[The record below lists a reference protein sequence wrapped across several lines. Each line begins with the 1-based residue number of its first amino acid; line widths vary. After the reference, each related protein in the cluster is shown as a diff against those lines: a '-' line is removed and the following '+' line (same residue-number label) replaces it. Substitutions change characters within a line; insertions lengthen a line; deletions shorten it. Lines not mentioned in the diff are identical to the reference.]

1 MESYNSRYTGKEIE
15 DTLDSLVTKT
25 ETILDLRNLQ
35 KQFFNKAPSV
45 TKIKE
50 SQESVNFFSEFIN
63 ENNTQQSDSF
73 LNAIASLNI
82 DWTIIDKLIIT
93 VTFSNSLSPEIF
105 NNLTLDIVLTSVNNF
120 ETIYFDTLGNI
131 VSQQKMY
138 RFKFYWHTTI
148 YSLDVTLIK
157 GNNLTI
163 QCMRYYE

>member
-82 DWTIIDKLIIT
+82 NWTIIDKIIIT

-105 NNLTLDIVLTSVNNF
+105 NNSTVDIVLTIVNNF
-120 ETIYFDTLGNI
+120 ETIYFDTSGNI

-138 RFKFYWHTTI
+138 RFKFYWHTSI
-148 YSLDVTLIK
+148 YSLDVALIE

-163 QCMRYYE
+163 QCGRYYE